1 MTDDNDLG
9 RRVASLETEVRNMR
23 EEVQLN
29 RRRYHDLSSNIAPLI
44 LEGTEV
50 HRHESEIRELRSMVD
65 KVRGVWWAIT
75 IMGTILSALVATVWT
90 VITHIP
96 HGL

>member
-9 RRVASLETEVRNMR
+9 RRVASLETEIRNMR

-29 RRRYHDLSSNIAPLI
+29 RRRYHELSSNIAPLI
-44 LEGTEV
+44 LEGSDV
-50 HRHESEIRELRSMVD
+50 QRHEIELRDLRSMVD
-65 KVRGVWWAIT
+65 RFRGVWWAIT
-75 IMGTILSALVATVWT
+75 IMGAVMSALVATVWT